1 MNRDPRYDILF
12 EPVQIGPVTAKNR
25 FYQVP
30 HCNGMG
36 RSFPS
41 SMAAMRRTK
50 AEGGWAV
57 ICTEEIEIHPSGDH
71 SPWAGGRLWDDRDIP
86 ILAKMCEGI
95 HEFNSLAG
103 AELNHA
109 GQMTANRYS
118 RDVPLAPSSFPVA
131 MHDPVQARMMDLS
144 DIRKLRKWHRDAA
157 LRARTAGFDIVYVY
171 AGHQLS
177 TISHFLSPYRNR
189 RSDEYGGSLEN
200 RARLLRE
207 VLADTKDA
215 VGDTCGVALRFA
227 VDELLGDIGFTSAG
241 EGRDLIEMLAEE
253 PDLWDVN
260 LSAWENDSATSR
272 FKQSGFQD
280 DYVSF
285 VKEVTTK
292 PVVGVGRYTSP
303 DLMVKLIKNGQ
314 LDMIGAA
321 RPSIADPFLPKKIE
335 EGRIEDIRE
344 CIGCNI
350 CVSGDH
356 HSVPIRCTQNPTM
369 GEEWRR
375 GWHPERIGPKT
386 SGGNVLIV
394 GAGPAGLEAARA
406 LGQRGYR
413 VTLADKA
420 NEAGGRLVNERRL
433 PGLTEWG
440 RVVDYRTYQISQM
453 ANVDLYLESLMTPE
467 TLNDFG
473 ADHIALATGA
483 KWKKDGIGRHNP
495 LGIDITVGAK
505 VFSPDDIMAGIE
517 LKGPVVV
524 FDDDHFY
531 MGGAISEKLR
541 RDGCEVTLV
550 TPAAEVSSWTHNTLD
565 QHAVQKQLMELGVRV
580 VTTHNLTVIRS
591 NAVDLSCVYTGTSK
605 TLDCSATV
613 LVTMRQP
620 VDDLWQAY
628 PDLIRIGDVLSPST
642 IAAAVYSGHLF
653 ARELGESNV
662 GNVPFRRELINLSL
676 S

>member
-1 MNRDPRYDILF
+1 MSRDPRYDVLF

-86 ILAKMCEGI
+86 VLAKMCEGI
-95 HEFNSLAG
+95 HEFGSLAG

-109 GQMTANRYS
+109 GQMAANRYS
-118 RDVPLAPSSFPVA
+118 RDVPLAPSHFPVA
-131 MHDPVQARMMDLS
+131 THDPVQARAMDLS
-144 DIRKLRKWHRDAA
+144 DIRNLRKWHRDAA
-157 LRARTAGFDIVYVY
+157 LRAKKAGFDIVYVY

-227 VDELLGDIGFTSAG
+227 VDELLGDMGFTSAG

-260 LSAWENDSATSR
+260 LSTWENDSATSR

-280 DYVSF
+280 DYVAF

-303 DLMVKLIKNGQ
+303 DAMVSLINNGR

-350 CVSGDH
+350 CVSGDNH
-356 HSVPIRCTQNPTM
+356 FVPIRCTQNPTM

-375 GWHPERIGPKT
+375 GWHPERIAT
-386 SGGNVLIV
+386 RTNDDSVLIV

-420 NEAGGRLVNERRL
+420 SEAGGRLVQERRL
-433 PGLTEWG
+433 PGLAEWG
-440 RVVDYRTYQISQM
+440 RVVDHRTYQISQM

-473 ADHIALATGA
+473 ADHIAIATGA
-483 KWKKDGIGRHNP
+483 KWKKDGIGRQNP
-495 LGIDITVGAK
+495 LGIDIAAGVK
-505 VFSPDDIMAGIE
+505 VLSPDDIMAGIE
-517 LKGPVVV
+517 PKGPVVV

-531 MGGAISEKLR
+531 MGGAIAEKLR

-550 TPAAEVSSWTHNTLD
+550 TPAAKVSSWTHNTLD

-580 VTTHNLTVIRS
+580 VTSHNLSAVRS
-591 NAVDLSCVYTGTSK
+591 NAVDLSCVYTDTSK
-605 TLDCSATV
+605 ALDCAATV

-620 VDDLWQAY
+620 VDELWQAC
-628 PDLIRIGDVLSPST
+628 PDLICIGDALGPST
-642 IAAAVYSGHLF
+642 IAAAVHSGHLF
-653 ARELGESNV
+653 ARELGELNP
-662 GNVPFRRELINLSL
+662 GDVPFRRELINLSL

>member
-1 MNRDPRYDILF
+1 MIRDSRYDVLF
-12 EPVQIGPVTAKNR
+12 ESVKIGPVTAKNR

-41 SMAAMRRTK
+41 SMAEMRRTK

-71 SPWAGGRLWDDRDIP
+71 SPWAGGRLWNDCDIP
-86 ILAKMCEGI
+86 ALAKMCEGI
-95 HEFNSLAG
+95 HEFGSLAG
-103 AELNHA
+103 AEINHA
-109 GQMTANRYS
+109 GQMAANRYS
-118 RDVPLAPSSFPVA
+118 REVPLAPSHFPVVT
-131 MHDPVQARMMDLS
+131 HDPVQARAMDLS

-157 LRARTAGFDIVYVY
+157 LRAKKAGFDIVYVY

-189 RSDEYGGSLEN
+189 RSDEYGGNLKN
-200 RARLLRE
+200 RARLLCE
-207 VLADTKDA
+207 VLSDTKDA
-215 VGDTCGVALRFA
+215 VGHTCAVALRFA
-227 VDELLGDIGFTSAG
+227 VDELLGNLGFTSTG
-241 EGRDLIEMLAEE
+241 EGHDLIEMLAEE

-260 LSAWENDSATSR
+260 LSSWENDSATSR

-280 DYVSF
+280 DYVAF
-285 VKEVTTK
+285 VKGVTTK

-303 DLMVKLIKNGQ
+303 DAMESLIKTGQ

-335 EGRIEDIRE
+335 EGRVEDIRE

-350 CVSGDH
+350 CVSGDNH
-356 HSVPIRCTQNPTM
+356 FVPIRCTQNPTM

-375 GWHPERIGPKT
+375 GWHPERIAPK
-386 SGGNVLIV
+386 SSDDSVLIV

-420 NEAGGRLVNERRL
+420 SEAGGRLIYERRL
-433 PGLTEWG
+433 PGFTEWG

-453 ANVDLYLESLMTPE
+453 ANVDLYLESQMTQE
-467 TLNDFG
+467 ALEDFG
-473 ADHIALATGA
+473 ADHIAIATGS
-483 KWKKDGIGRHNP
+483 KWKKDGIGRQNP
-495 LGIDITVGAK
+495 LGIDISVGAEILT
-505 VFSPDDIMAGIE
+505 PDDIMAGTAPS
-517 LKGPVVV
+517 GPVVL

-531 MGGAISEKLR
+531 MGGAIAERLC
-541 RDGCEVTLV
+541 RDGWEVTFV
-550 TPAAEVSSWTHNTLD
+550 TPAGEISSWTQNTLD
-565 QHAVQKQLMELGVRV
+565 QYSVQKQLMDLGVRV
-580 VTTHNLTVIRS
+580 VTAHNLTAIHASEVE
-591 NAVDLSCVYTGTSK
+591 LSCIYTGATK
-605 TLDCSATV
+605 TLECATTV
-613 LVTMRQP
+613 MVTMRQP
-620 VDDLWQAY
+620 TDDLWKAC
-628 PDLIRIGDVLSPST
+628 PSLLRIGDALGPST

-653 ARELGESNV
+653 ARSLGEKEPENV
-662 GNVPFRRELINLSL
+662 SFRRELIKLSTN
-676 S
+676 

>member
-1 MNRDPRYDILF
+1 
-12 EPVQIGPVTAKNR
+12 
-25 FYQVP
+25 
-30 HCNGMG
+30 
-36 RSFPS
+36 
-41 SMAAMRRTK
+41 
-50 AEGGWAV
+50 
-57 ICTEEIEIHPSGDH
+57 
-71 SPWAGGRLWDDRDIP
+71 
-86 ILAKMCEGI
+86 
-95 HEFNSLAG
+95 
-103 AELNHA
+103 
-109 GQMTANRYS
+109 
-118 RDVPLAPSSFPVA
+118 
-131 MHDPVQARMMDLS
+131 
-144 DIRKLRKWHRDAA
+144 
-157 LRARTAGFDIVYVY
+157 
-171 AGHQLS
+171 
-177 TISHFLSPYRNR
+177 
-189 RSDEYGGSLEN
+189 
-200 RARLLRE
+200 
-207 VLADTKDA
+207 
-215 VGDTCGVALRFA
+215 
-227 VDELLGDIGFTSAG
+227 
-241 EGRDLIEMLAEE
+241 
-253 PDLWDVN
+253 
-260 LSAWENDSATSR
+260 
-272 FKQSGFQD
+272 
-280 DYVSF
+280 
-285 VKEVTTK
+285 
-292 PVVGVGRYTSP
+292 
-303 DLMVKLIKNGQ
+303 
-314 LDMIGAA
+314 MIGAA

-550 TPAAEVSSWTHNTLD
+550 TPAAEGSSWTHNTLD
-565 QHAVQKQLMELGVRV
+565 QHAVQKQLMELGVRI

>member
-565 QHAVQKQLMELGVRV
+565 QHAVQKQLMELGVRI
-580 VTTHNLTVIRS
+580 VTTHNLNVIRS